1 MTDKLYLEL
10 YNFVAESNAL
20 LRKLSPEN
28 VELVD
33 ILGVVDAID
42 KVYEVVQREGLS
54 RFEQTTT
61 KL

>member
-10 YNFVAESNAL
+10 YNFVADSNAL

-33 ILGVVDAID
+33 ILGVIDAID
-42 KVYEVVQREGLS
+42 KVYEVVEREGLS
-54 RFEQTTT
+54 RLEHTTT

>member
-10 YNFVAESNAL
+10 YNFVADSNAL

-42 KVYEVVQREGLS
+42 KVYEVVEREGLS
-54 RFEQTTT
+54 RLEHTTT

>member
-10 YNFVAESNAL
+10 YNFVADSNAL

-33 ILGVVDAID
+33 ILGVIDAID
-42 KVYEVVQREGLS
+42 KVYDVVEREGLS
-54 RFEQTTT
+54 RLEHTTT